1 MFGSEDV
8 TLAPDVLL
16 KLLILKLLTV
26 CHDCRHVAALT
37 TATVVDRSTGKVWW
51 VMVHDVTDEEDDAG
65 QPTDNPVCSFRVFEE
80 PVGTSTKALA
90 HGDREKGR
98 CGEPEFTL
106 AAADKTFDH
115 AGNCKDKTHAK
126 KHEGHLD
133 VNPKGRK
140 VFKLVEAEE
149 ATRADPTSEGM
160 VAPTMSAEDSRAVTD
175 RRKRRKKDDS
185 AEEADDEDDDEDDD
199 MSGDREGDGESPEGE
214 PVAGPAA

>member
-1 MFGSEDV
+1 MVYDV
-8 TLAPDVLL
+8 TV
-16 KLLILKLLTV
+16 
-26 CHDCRHVAALT
+26 
-37 TATVVDRSTGKVWW
+37 
-51 VMVHDVTDEEDDAG
+51 EEDDDG
-65 QPTDNPVCSFRVFEE
+65 QPTDNPVYSFRFFEE

-90 HGDREKGR
+90 YGDREKGY

-106 AAADKTFDH
+106 AAVDKTFNH
-115 AGNCKDKTHAK
+115 ASNYKGKTHAK
-126 KHEGHLD
+126 KYKGYLN

-140 VFKLVEAEE
+140 VFKLIEAEE

-160 VAPTMSAEDSRAVTD
+160 VAPIMSAEDSRAVTE

-199 MSGDREGDGESPEGE
+199 MGGDREGDGESPEGE